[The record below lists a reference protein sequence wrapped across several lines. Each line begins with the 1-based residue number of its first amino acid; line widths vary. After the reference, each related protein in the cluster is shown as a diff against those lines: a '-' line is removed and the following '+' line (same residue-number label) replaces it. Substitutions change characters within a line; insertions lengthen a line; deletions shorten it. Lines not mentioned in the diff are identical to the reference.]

1 MKENYVDT
9 DMVQLSKERINNLF
23 GQKPFNSI
31 IANGYDR
38 VYGNITTNVNIDI
51 RMETIK
57 DLYCEDITKIFSKS
71 LISVL
76 FGMWDIDDMYFKAIF
91 WDNSRKHIVG
101 FIVE

>member
-1 MKENYVDT
+1 MKFD
-9 DMVQLSKERINNLF
+9 
-23 GQKPFNSI
+23 SI
-31 IANGYDR
+31 ISNGYDR

-57 DLYCEDITKIFSKS
+57 DLYAEDITKIFSKS

-91 WDNSRKHIVG
+91 WDNNRKHIVG

>member
-1 MKENYVDT
+1 MKQDYIDT
-9 DMVQLSKERINNLF
+9 DMVQVSKERINNLF

-38 VYGNITTNVNIDI
+38 VYGNITTNVDVDI

-57 DLYCEDITKIFSKS
+57 DLYGEDIIKIFSKA

-76 FGMWDIDDMYFKAIF
+76 YGIADIDDMYFKAIF
-91 WDNSRKHIVG
+91 WDNSKKHIVG
-101 FIVE
+101 FIME